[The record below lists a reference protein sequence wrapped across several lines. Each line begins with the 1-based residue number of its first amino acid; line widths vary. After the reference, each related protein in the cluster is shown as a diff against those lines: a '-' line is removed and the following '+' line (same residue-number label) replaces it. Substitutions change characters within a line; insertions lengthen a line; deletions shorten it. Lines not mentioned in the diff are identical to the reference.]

1 MVLRSV
7 PAPGCGAGARGE
19 QWRQEP
25 GFGSARL
32 ESLKV
37 SLMLSSW
44 TFLQSV
50 LLSHLKKQLQ
60 VIFIP

>member
-1 MVLRSV
+1 M
-7 PAPGCGAGARGE
+7 PAPGCGAGALGE
-19 QWRQEP
+19 RWRQEP
-25 GFGSARL
+25 VFQSAML